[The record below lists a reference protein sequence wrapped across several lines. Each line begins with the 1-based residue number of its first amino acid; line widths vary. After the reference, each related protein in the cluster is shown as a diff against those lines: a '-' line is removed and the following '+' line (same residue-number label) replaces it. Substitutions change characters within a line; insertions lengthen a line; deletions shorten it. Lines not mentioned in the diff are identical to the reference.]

1 MAYTT
6 INKSTDYFNT
16 KLYTGNGT
24 AIGSGGNAIS
34 GVGFQPDICWIK
46 NRSATGNHIVTDAV
60 RGVQKMIMTDNA
72 DAETTQSQGLMTFN
86 SDGFTVGSL
95 AEVNTNSNNFV
106 SWNWKANGAGS
117 ANTDGSINSTVSV
130 NTTSKFSVVKWT
142 GSGANAT
149 IGHGLGAVPKMI
161 IVKNLSSYNW
171 NVYHNSLGATKNMVL
186 NEAEDVE
193 TQSYWQDTTPT
204 SNVFYVNNNG
214 NVNQSSTQM
223 IAYCFGEVSGFSK
236 VGKYLANNNSDG
248 SFIWTGFSPK
258 FLMVKQSN
266 ANGNPWGIVDATRN
280 LGNPTNEQ
288 LFANTNGAKNTSVD
302 VIDLLSN
309 GFKCR
314 AADNTWNGEA
324 GGNKEYIYIAF
335 GQSLVGSNNVP
346 CTAR

>member
-1 MAYTT
+1 MAYSP
-6 INKSTDYFNT
+6 ISKSTNFFNT
-16 KLYTGNGT
+16 KLYTG
-24 AIGSGGNAIS
+24 
-34 GVGFQPDICWIK
+34 
-46 NRSATGNHIVTDAV
+46 TGNDNLAITGIGFKPDWIWAKDRDGTDAHHV
-60 RGVQKMIMTDNA
+60 A
-72 DAETTQSQGLMTFN
+72 DAVNGAGYRLRTNTAGALGTQADGVKSFD
-86 SDGFTVGSL
+86 SDGFTVGTTGS
-95 AEVNTNSNNFV
+95 VNTNGHDFV
-106 SWNWKANGAGS
+106 AWNWKAGNSAGS
-117 ANTDGSINSTVSV
+117 SNTNGSITSTVSV